1 MLAIMK
7 RAVKKQLIHEMI
19 TIFCA
24 AKHHRVGNCQTCSR
38 LEEYANMK
46 IDRCPPGD
54 SGISCSSC
62 RVHCYGESER
72 SLIKEVMKY
81 AGPGIFLK
89 SPLLTLRYFMNNL
102 IVNMIKRNNAG

>member
-1 MLAIMK
+1 MSAIMK

-24 AKHHRVGNCQTCSR
+24 AKHSRVGNCQICSR

-46 IDRCPPGD
+46 IDRCPLGD

-102 IVNMIKRNNAG
+102 MANMIKRNNAG